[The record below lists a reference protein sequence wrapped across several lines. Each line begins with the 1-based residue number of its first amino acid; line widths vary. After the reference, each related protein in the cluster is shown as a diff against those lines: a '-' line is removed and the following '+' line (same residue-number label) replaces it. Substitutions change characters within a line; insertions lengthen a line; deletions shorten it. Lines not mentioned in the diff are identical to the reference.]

1 MSFDSNSWMSCR
13 PVSRSAAGNRGD
25 ISLLPQF
32 AVPPGVT
39 AFSLETRPPTLP
51 SRNSPTRVVSL
62 CLVSVLCLF
71 GSLTIISAVA
81 EPTMRHGRSLVGG
94 MAVAVSTA
102 IDHANSAAELRAQEH
117 YAAREEYFMR
127 RGLRDG
133 GSLSTRR
140 MNELSEPR
148 ASVEKLPVPRGR
160 SSLLIRMAALRRL
173 ENPTGDI
180 DEEAVAAYFPEW
192 VASESTAAGEWK
204 NEAVLKD
211 VVLAVSQ
218 LAHRASIEN

>member
-1 MSFDSNSWMSCR
+1 
-13 PVSRSAAGNRGD
+13 
-25 ISLLPQF
+25 
-32 AVPPGVT
+32 
-39 AFSLETRPPTLP
+39 
-51 SRNSPTRVVSL
+51 
-62 CLVSVLCLF
+62 
-71 GSLTIISAVA
+71 
-81 EPTMRHGRSLVGG
+81 

-127 RGLRDG
+127 KRFRDG
-133 GSLSTRR
+133 SSLSSRR

-160 SSLLIRMAALRRL
+160 SSLLIRMAALRKI
-173 ENPTGDI
+173 ENAGGDI
-180 DEEAVAAYFPEW
+180 DEAAVAAYFPEW
-192 VASESTAAGEWK
+192 VASEKPAVGEWR

-218 LAHRASIEN
+218 LAHRASIEG